1 MAKEKDR
8 QNVIDYLVQE
18 SEGEWTEEV
27 LSAMSNL
34 ELMDTYLTWIGII
47 GFTSEI
53 METVNAIWNVDLS

>member
-1 MAKEKDR
+1 MAKER
-8 QNVIDYLVQE
+8 QNVIDYLVRE